1 MNQEIVSINDKL
13 YRVHRIIRDNPKWDL
28 EILRTL
34 WMCTNTFKKDDM
46 IYFVREIP
54 QAEYEELS

>member
-1 MNQEIVSINDKL
+1 MNQDIISVNDKL
-13 YRVHRIIRDNPKWDL
+13 YRVYRVIKDDPKWDL

-34 WMCTNTFKKDDM
+34 WMCSNTFKRDGM

-54 QAEYEELS
+54 QAEYETLS

>member
-1 MNQEIVSINDKL
+1 MNRDIISANNRL
-13 YRVHRIIRDNPKWDL
+13 YHVHRVIKDDSKWDL

-34 WMCTNTFKKDDM
+34 WMCSNTFKRDGM

-54 QAEYEELS
+54 EAEYEELS

>member
-1 MNQEIVSINDKL
+1 MNQEIILVNDRLYKV
-13 YRVHRIIRDNPKWDL
+13 YRVIRDEDKWDL

-34 WMCTNTFKKDDM
+34 WMCSNTFKKEGM

-54 QAEYEELS
+54 EAEYEEFS